1 MKKVLTF
8 LTLLLTLGGV
18 ASAEDNSKRIN
29 LTCINNDRTLSQTVV
44 IFPPVKTKKL
54 TVQLGMVNGHVV
66 TVDVTDATYIL
77 KHEIGPEGLPK
88 EKKIQVIYV
97 IDRTTGVKE
106 ETWIMPDQGIDRF
119 LGKCQLVKPK
129 F

>member
-1 MKKVLTF
+1 M
-8 LTLLLTLGGV
+8 LGGV
-18 ASAEDNSKRIN
+18 ASAEDSSKRIN
-29 LTCINNDRTLSQTVV
+29 LTCIGNDRSLSQTVV

>member
-1 MKKVLTF
+1 MKKLLAIIVLG
-8 LTLLLTLGGV
+8 LLLINSV
-18 ASAEDNSKRIN
+18 SAKDDSKNTN
-29 LTCINNDRTLSQTVV
+29 LTCISNDKSMTQTVI
-44 IFPPVKTKKL
+44 IFRDKSSKLNKKI
-54 TVQLGMVNGHVV
+54 GFVNGNIV
-66 TVDVTDATYIL
+66 TVDETAASYIL